1 MLLLITALFGIFL
14 EMVNKA
20 LERPPWRSMKVVKPG
35 NRYSGIPKKIRKTA
49 PIPLVGLLLGILF
62 AWDQDVVGAK
72 EDRVL

>member
-1 MLLLITALFGIFL
+1 MLLLITALFGIFF
-14 EMVNKA
+14 EMVNEV
-20 LERPPWRSMKVVKPG
+20 LERPPYRSMKVVEPG
-35 NRYSGIPKKIRKTA
+35 NRHSGIPKKIRKTA

>member
-14 EMVNKA
+14 EMVNEA

-49 PIPLVGLLLGILF
+49 PIPLVGLLLGILL